1 MKKSILMLFAAAML
15 VACNTPKDVPFIEAH
30 NYFVR
35 NDAPLPA
42 PQKITSQEE
51 FERYF
56 GMAAFMGKDGQ
67 PTAIDFGKQFVLP
80 VVLPVTDV
88 ETEIVPTQLLCQGD
102 TLFYTYE
109 VRLGEAI
116 RYRIQPLSIIVVDKQ
131 YEDKILSIKQ

>member
-88 ETEIVPTQLLCQGD
+88 ETEIVPTQLQCQGD

>member
-80 VVLPVTDV
+80 IVLPVTDV
-88 ETEIVPTQLLCQGD
+88 ETEIVPTQLQCQGD

>member
-15 VACNTPKDVPFIEAH
+15 MACNTPKDVPFIEAH

-88 ETEIVPTQLLCQGD
+88 ETEIVPTQLQCQGD

>member
-80 VVLPVTDV
+80 IVLPVTDV
-88 ETEIVPTQLLCQGD
+88 ETEIVPTQLQCQGD

-109 VRLGEAI
+109 VRLGEVI